1 MVDKWVFWILNC
13 GNFIVNKDYML
24 PIANKGLEID
34 RKHLSVDAIVF
45 SYLWL
50 ENGLKIK
57 IFREFNHH
65 HRKREDSVSFV
76 ESEKFCKCNQVF
88 YTQSSKFLILI
99 NNKTIACAFSVNN

>member
-76 ESEKFCKCNQVF
+76 ESEN
-88 YTQSSKFLILI
+88 
-99 NNKTIACAFSVNN
+99 SVNAIKFFIHKVLNF